1 MSLSRSSSF
10 SEEELKALGLWNIS
24 EQFGRK
30 KSVTEQPSS
39 LTVDE
44 IETMQK
50 QAYDEAFA
58 QGKQEG
64 FEQGFEE
71 GKQAGYNQGFETG
84 KLEGEKKGYEEN
96 LHLIR
101 KQTAEFV
108 SLLESL
114 SEPFNEL
121 DEIVEEQL
129 ADLAI
134 TIANQ
139 IVRREIKINPEQ
151 IISIIHDAISVL
163 PVASQRLTL
172 SMHPDD
178 AELVRTSLALDDISP
193 PWIIIEDHL
202 LTRGGCKVETET
214 SRIDVTVEHRVAT
227 IFSTVLGG
235 ERGEDVEP

>member
-10 SEEELKALGLWNIS
+10 SKEELEALGLWNIS

-44 IETMQK
+44 IEAMQK
-50 QAYDEAFA
+50 QAYDEAFT
-58 QGKQEG
+58 QGQQEG
-64 FEQGFEE
+64 FEKGLEE
-71 GKQAGYNQGFETG
+71 GKQTGYEEGFNAG
-84 KLEGEKKGYEEN
+84 KLAGEKKGYEEN

-101 KQTAEFV
+101 KQAAEFV

-121 DEIVEEQL
+121 DQIVEEQL

-134 TIANQ
+134 AIANQ
-139 IVRREIKINPEQ
+139 IVRREIRLDPEQ
-151 IISIIHDAISVL
+151 IIAIIREAVSVL
-163 PVASQRLTL
+163 PVASQKLTL

-178 AELVRTSLALDDISP
+178 AELVRSSLALDEISP
-193 PWIIIEDHL
+193 PWSIIEDPL

-214 SRIDVTVEHRVAT
+214 SRIDVTVEHRLAT
-227 IFSTVLGG
+227 IFATVLGG
-235 ERGEDVEP
+235 ERGEDIEP